1 MQTGEL
7 LWRHLVGMGYPYIG
21 KQVDGLKFYRGI
33 YGIYFIWVF
42 FGRWI
47 LYTGI
52 IGYGD
57 ILSFSPS
64 NQGVLI
70 ELIPFDSG
78 HLEASFNRLNHI

>member
-7 LWRHLVGMGYPYIG
+7 LWRHLVGMGYPFIG

-57 ILSFSPS
+57 ILSFSPCT
-64 NQGVLI
+64 QGDKFAKRSL
-70 ELIPFDSG
+70 ELIPFG
-78 HLEASFNRLNHI
+78 FLASRSKFQ